1 MEIIIL
7 SCYNI
12 QANETTTF
20 KTQKNKV
27 LMIKTQSKILICLIV
42 ATLLCGCLFA
52 CDKTDNSS
60 FVVDYNQTYN
70 FNIKTTQNADAWIYE
85 PVLNPLYIDG
95 KLASYTTVQYR
106 YGLVFY
112 VGEGIAPDRYT
123 YLADALAKQ
132 GFLVVIAKNTDNMSY
147 LNYSDTESAFG
158 KFPDVKFF
166 VGGHSQGGGAAI
178 RRSYEN
184 AQTVVGTLL
193 LSPIGQRQA
202 LYNNDGSPLIG
213 ENGAQVYLSDSLAA
227 TTLPILLLDGE
238 NDKVRASQTKADVIS
253 RLNDNLEH
261 HTIKDGAH
269 MGFCTDVTT
278 VGGILDLVDDRD
290 GMSEE
295 QKQYQLSQTISY
307 ALSFMRQVI
316 ATQG

>member
-1 MEIIIL
+1 
-7 SCYNI
+7 
-12 QANETTTF
+12 
-20 KTQKNKV
+20 
-27 LMIKTQSKILICLIV
+27 MIKTQSKILICLIV

-60 FVVDYNQTYN
+60 FAVDYSQAYN
-70 FNIKTTQNADAWIYE
+70 FNIKTTQSADAWVYE
-85 PVLNPLYIDG
+85 PILNPLYIDG

-132 GFLVVIAKNTDNMSY
+132 GFLVVIAKSANNMSY
-147 LNYSDTESAFG
+147 LNYSDTESAFL
-158 KFPDVKFF
+158 KYPDVKFF

-193 LSPIGQRQA
+193 LSPIGQRHA
-202 LYNNDGSPLIG
+202 LYNSDGSPLIG
-213 ENGAQVYLSDSLAA
+213 ENGAEVYVADSLAT

-238 NDKVRASQTKADVIS
+238 NDKVRDSQTILDISS

-269 MGFCTDVTT
+269 MGFCTDATT
-278 VGGILDLVDDRD
+278 VGGVSDLFDDRAD
-290 GMSEE
+290 MSEE
-295 QKQYQLSQTISY
+295 QKQHQLSQTISC